1 MVMNEKRKKYTN
13 RQIRF
18 LQHGYLTMNIRDL
31 MLAFNEE
38 FGTSKI
44 ELQIKSTLK
53 NHSIR
58 CGRKPGDRLIVRRR
72 LYTEEQVQFIRE
84 NYTGRSVAEMTKLF
98 NKHFKT
104 TRTRQQTKT
113 LIAKRGGGITS
124 GRTGYFH
131 AGHRPWNYGTKGQG
145 LTGANSKSF
154 KKGNVPPNRKPLWS
168 ERVCPKDG
176 FILMKVPE
184 RNPYTGAPTR
194 YKQKQVYIWEQE
206 HGPVPKG
213 MVVAFIDGDKSN
225 CEPENLM
232 LISRAE
238 LLALNQHGY
247 KDMPDELKPHVLAL
261 SKLQVKTWAI
271 EANQKD

>member
-1 MVMNEKRKKYTN
+1 
-13 RQIRF
+13 
-18 LQHGYLTMNIRDL
+18 
-31 MLAFNEE
+31 
-38 FGTSKI
+38 
-44 ELQIKSTLK
+44 
-53 NHSIR
+53 
-58 CGRKPGDRLIVRRR
+58 
-72 LYTEEQVQFIRE
+72 VQFIRE

-113 LIAKRGGGITS
+113 LIANRDITS
-124 GRTGYFH
+124 GRTGYFKT
-131 AGHRPWNYGTKGQG
+131 GNRPWNYGTKG
-145 LTGANSKSF
+145 LTGANIKSF
-154 KKGNVPPNRKPLWS
+154 KKGNVPANRRPLWS

-176 FILMKVPE
+176 FVLMKVPE
-184 RNPYTGAPTR
+184 TNPYTGVSTR
-194 YKQKQVYIWEQE
+194 YKHKHVYIWEQR
-206 HGPVPKG
+206 HGLVPKG
-213 MVVAFIDGDKSN
+213 MVVAFIDGDKTS

>member
-1 MVMNEKRKKYTN
+1 MNGKRKKYTD
-13 RQIRF
+13 RQIKF
-18 LQHGYLTMNIRDL
+18 LRSGYLVLNTRDL
-31 MLAFNEE
+31 MLAFNEQ
-38 FGTSKI
+38 FGTSKT
-44 ELQIKSTLK
+44 ELQIKSTLQ
-53 NHSIR
+53 NHRIR
-58 CGRKPGDRLIVRRR
+58 CGRKPGDRLIVRWR

-113 LIAKRGGGITS
+113 LISNRGITS
-124 GRTGYFH
+124 GRTGHFL
-131 AGHRPWNYGTKGQG
+131 AGNKPWNYGTKGQG
-145 LTGANSKSF
+145 LTWANSKSF
-154 KKGNVPPNRKPLWS
+154 KKGNVPPNRKLLWS
-168 ERVCPKDG
+168 ERVCSKDG

-184 RNPYTGAPTR
+184 TDPYTGFSTR
-194 YKQKQVYIWEQE
+194 YKHKQVYVWEQE
-206 HGPVPKG
+206 HGPVPRG
-213 MVVAFIDGDKSN
+213 MVVAFIDGDRSN

-238 LLALNQHGY
+238 LLNLNRHGY

-261 SKLQVKTWAI
+261 SKLQVKTRAI